1 MALMASTDSLLPLDE
16 VTRRLRIRGQRYLG
30 VQPIPV
36 ANIVGSVD
44 RMVDFDRAF
53 HPRRRN
59 LRDRV
64 RRLRQIYPDGQIP
77 AIAVYDVGGLYFVND
92 GHHRVALARELQ
104 IEFVD
109 AEITRIEVSHRL
121 GPDVDVR
128 QLIHTEQHRIFKE
141 RTGLLRRH
149 PEARIEFS
157 RPTGYGAML
166 DIIQAYSYE
175 ASVRSG
181 SLLPAEETTAS
192 WYETEYLPALEAVR
206 AAELPDYYAHK
217 TPGDIFLWVHGKRR
231 ELRTTNPQATWS
243 EAAVAARREG
253 VSRAEQE
260 ALKRERRTPLPSEAP
275 LN

>member
-1 MALMASTDSLLPLDE
+1 MASSDALLPLDE

-36 ANIVGSVD
+36 ASIVGSVD
-44 RMVDFDRAF
+44 RMVDFDRTF
-53 HPRRRN
+53 QPRRRP

-77 AIAVYDVGGLYFVND
+77 AIAVYEVGGLYFVND
-92 GHHRVALARELQ
+92 GHHRVALAHELE
-104 IEFVD
+104 IEYVD
-109 AEITRIEVSHRL
+109 AEITRIDVSHRL

-141 RTGLLRRH
+141 RSGLLRRH

-157 RPTGYGAML
+157 RPTGYGQLL
-166 DIIQAYSYE
+166 DIIQAFAYE
-175 ASVRSG
+175 TSVRRG
-181 SLLPAEETTAS
+181 SLLPAEETTAA
-192 WYETEYLPALEAVR
+192 WYETEYLPALAAVR
-206 AAELPDYYAHK
+206 EAELPEAYAHK

-231 ELRTTNPQATWS
+231 ELRMTNPQASWAD
-243 EAAVAARREG
+243 AAIAARREG
-253 VSRAEQE
+253 VPRAEQE
-260 ALKRERRTPLPSEAP
+260 ALKRERRSPLPSETP